1 MFTLVTYEKRQEPY
15 EIQASRG
22 FCLCF
27 QYISP
32 VNRLRLLTC
41 GFAKVKDR

>member
-1 MFTLVTYEKRQEPY
+1 MFTFSNYEKRQEPC

-32 VNRLRLLTC
+32 VNRLRFLTC
-41 GFAKVKDR
+41 GFVKVKDR